1 MAPAFVCPPE
11 LVETQ
16 SHSAKHQPKPCTQDA
31 KAPAEGEHAD
41 LLAGLKCSPKQLPCS
56 FLYDEKGSDL
66 YNQVCSAITQAL
78 VFHGWSL

>member
-11 LVETQ
+11 LVESQ
-16 SHSAKHQPKPCTQDA
+16 SQPAKHKSKSYTQDA

-56 FLYDEKGSDL
+56 FLYDEKGSEL
-66 YNQVCSAITQAL
+66 YNQVCFSTERSL
-78 VFHGWSL
+78 VFHSRNF